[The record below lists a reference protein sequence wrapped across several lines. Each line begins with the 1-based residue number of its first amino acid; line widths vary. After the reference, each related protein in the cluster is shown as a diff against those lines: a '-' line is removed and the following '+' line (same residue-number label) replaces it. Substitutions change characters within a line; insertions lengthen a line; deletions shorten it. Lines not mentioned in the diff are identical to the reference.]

1 VIRLS
6 PSAER
11 QVLALLRHY
20 SEQGRPEA
28 ARNVLTAIDWAIVQ
42 IERNPMGVAA
52 PRPYPELAR
61 PGRAWTKAGRYW
73 IAYSAATPPVILAD
87 FLETANIPRR
97 L

>member
-11 QVLALLRHY
+11 QGLALLKHY
-20 SEQGRPEA
+20 SEQGRIEA
-28 ARNVLTAIDWAIVQ
+28 ARNVLAAIDLAVAQ
-42 IERNPMGVAA
+42 IERNPIGIAA

-61 PGRAWTKAGRYW
+61 TGRAWTKAGRYW
-73 IAYSAATPPVILAD
+73 IAYSTTTPPVILAV
-87 FLETANIPRR
+87 FFESANIPGR

>member
-1 VIRLS
+1 MIRLS

-11 QVLALLRHY
+11 QLLALLRHY

-28 ARNVLTAIDWAIVQ
+28 ARNVVTAIDLAISQ
-42 IERNPMGVAA
+42 IERNPIGVAA

-73 IAYSAATPPVILAD
+73 IAYSATTPPVILAI
-87 FLETANIPRR
+87 FFETANIPGR